1 LTATRR
7 SVVKYDMAYKAPQKM
22 GFSAVEEGHGI
33 HLPQS
38 KQLYTSRTIHR
49 TNTQDLEM
57 DME

>member
-1 LTATRR
+1 M
-7 SVVKYDMAYKAPQKM
+7 VKYDMAYGAPYRLR
-22 GFSAVEEGHGI
+22 FSAVEEGHGI

-38 KQLYTSRTIHR
+38 KQLHTSQTIHG

>member
-1 LTATRR
+1 M
-7 SVVKYDMAYKAPQKM
+7 VKYDMAYRAPYRLR
-22 GFSAVEEGHGI
+22 FSAVEEGHGI

>member
-1 LTATRR
+1 MTATRR
-7 SVVKYDMAYKAPQKM
+7 SVVKYDIAYGAPYRLR
-22 GFSAVEEGHGI
+22 FSAVEEGHGV

-38 KQLYTSRTIHR
+38 KQSRTIHG